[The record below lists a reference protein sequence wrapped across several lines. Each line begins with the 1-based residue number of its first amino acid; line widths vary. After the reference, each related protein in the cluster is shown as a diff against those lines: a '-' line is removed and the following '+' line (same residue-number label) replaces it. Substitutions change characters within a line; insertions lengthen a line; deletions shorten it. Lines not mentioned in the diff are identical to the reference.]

1 MEDGQL
7 HIEVLP
13 SQPGEHRVRLSGEF
27 DVNDADRVRN
37 HLLEMGY
44 ARLVV
49 DLSGIDFLDSSGIA
63 AFVMVK
69 KRLDDAGNELVLT
82 NPSSMIR
89 QLFRTVGLED
99 WLT

>member
-1 MEDGQL
+1 MEGGPL

-13 SQPGEHRVRLSGEF
+13 GQPGEHRVRLVGEF
-27 DVNDADRVRN
+27 DVNDADRVRS
-37 HLLEMGY
+37 HLLEMGHS
-44 ARLVV
+44 RLVV

-69 KRLDDAGNELVLT
+69 KRFDEAGNQLILT

-99 WLT
+99 WLS